1 MTGRQQ
7 LAAQMGK
14 YDRAVVK
21 VATAALA
28 AMRRRL
34 PGAFELV
41 YDTHALAIGFGP
53 TEKTGDV
60 VFSIVLFPR
69 WVSLFFL
76 RHGAMLPDPDERL
89 RGGGKRARHVVLERG
104 AATLDEPAIRELM
117 AVALERAEW
126 MPAGGRGTIV
136 IKSIAQKR
144 LARPNP
150 RSTVGDRATRAR
162 PRRRSI
168 RSR

>member
-7 LAAQMGK
+7 LAALLGN
-14 YDRAVVK
+14 YDPAVVK

-34 PGAFELV
+34 PGAYELV
-41 YDTHALAIGFGP
+41 YDTHALAIGFAP
-53 TEKTGDV
+53 SEKTGAA

-76 RHGAMLPDPDERL
+76 RGATLPDPDGRL
-89 RGGGKRARHVVLERG
+89 RGGGARVRHVRLERG

-126 MPAGGRGTIV
+126 MPAGGRGRIV
-136 IKSIAQKR
+136 IKSVSER
-144 LARPNP
+144 R
-150 RSTVGDRATRAR
+150 RAPAGQPRAR
-162 PRRRSI
+162 RKARL
-168 RSR
+168 